1 MIANFGALLVLFK
14 EFIYFRQCEYT
25 VNVERFAG
33 LNNRSFS
40 PIKFLQEYFR
50 SALATGVYC
59 LPIAK
64 NSWETFA
71 VFSKTTKVLPS
82 ESFPIYSIGVGRKW
96 LHLEKT
102 SHKTEFGFD
111 VHSNHK
117 NRQVFQ

>member
-1 MIANFGALLVLFK
+1 MIANFGVLLVLFK

-64 NSWETFA
+64 NSWENFCGTL
-71 VFSKTTKVLPS
+71 K
-82 ESFPIYSIGVGRKW
+82 
-96 LHLEKT
+96 
-102 SHKTEFGFD
+102 
-111 VHSNHK
+111 NHK
-117 NRQVFQ
+117 SLAQ